1 MWPRRKSSLKDHIV
15 LLANPPCCVF
25 ALLEH
30 LAGDVHQ
37 QRTPWLTLIAHYL
50 RTLDSRIPQTVY
62 KQ

>member
-1 MWPRRKSSLKDHIV
+1 M

-30 LAGDVHQ
+30 FAGDVHQ
-37 QRTPWLTLIAHYL
+37 QRTPWLTLIAHSL
-50 RTLDSRIPQTVY
+50 RTLDSRMPQTVY